1 MTTSSNRY
9 RLSKS
14 KIAAFEHCP
23 RRLWL
28 QIHHREVGHFDSDTL
43 ARFRIGHEV
52 GRLATVA
59 MPDGVLVEAEPN
71 IEAALVRTTQLI
83 AHDASRPIFEA
94 TFQHH
99 GVLVRVDILEPVGL
113 GSWHAIEVKAS
124 TRLKKYQLAD
134 IATQVWVMRS
144 CGLTISRATI
154 RHLARPLN
162 WKRPDYN
169 AVCFTDADV
178 TRRIESHL
186 ASREEIAASARAVIR
201 GAEVLR
207 EMGSH
212 CTRPF
217 ACEFLRHCGSA
228 CQVPTQF

>member
-1 MTTSSNRY
+1 MSTSSNRY

-59 MPDGVLVEAEPN
+59 MPDGVLVEPEPDTK
-71 IEAALVRTTQLI
+71 AAIDRTTQLI
-83 AHDASRPIFEA
+83 AHDASHPIFEA
-94 TFQHH
+94 TFQHQD
-99 GVLVRVDILEPVGL
+99 VLVRVDILEPDGL
-113 GSWHAIEVKAS
+113 GGWHAIEVKAS

-134 IATQVWVMRS
+134 IATQIWVMRS

-162 WKRPDYN
+162 WKRPDFN
-169 AVCFTDADV
+169 AVCFADTDV

-186 ASREEIAASARAVIR
+186 ASREEIAASARAAIR
-201 GAEVLR
+201 GSEVSR
-207 EMGSH
+207 EIGTH
-212 CTRPF
+212 CVQPF
-217 ACEFLRHCGSA
+217 ACEFIGYCARAS
-228 CQVPTQF
+228 QVPP